1 MEVHAGLKTLHFS
14 LSFPTFISVL
24 TFFWVVVFGVSHFCS
39 SRCLR
44 KLCDELTIYLGRF
57 CFCVLTLKKPLFGF
71 RGSVK
76 SLRDL
81 ATCVEIST
89 CPCLSPPLPVPLP
102 LILHLFRKH
111 HGRAAGLGGFETRD
125 SRKRNALKSSSGT
138 DFGGEGG
145 GGGQDVACVVG
156 FGAGREQVRRELGP
170 DGCGA
175 SMRLRYLM

>member
-1 MEVHAGLKTLHFS
+1 MRSLPLLPILPLLLPPSCLHPSYVKLFWGMFLEFRTFAG
-14 LSFPTFISVL
+14 
-24 TFFWVVVFGVSHFCS
+24 

-44 KLCDELTIYLGRF
+44 KLCDELTIYLGP
-57 CFCVLTLKKPLFGF
+57 FCVLTLKKPLFGF

-76 SLRDL
+76 CLRDL

-89 CPCLSPPLPVPLP
+89 CPCLSSPLPVPLP